1 MFTNFIFILFSN
13 INNNIP
19 LNISLRKNR
28 CHIKKQKNWI
38 LRIYLK
44 PYKKASIKIYLLAS
58 SKKNWILRIY
68 LKQIETYYIFK
79 LSEGRQYFVKKYKNI
94 YTITLPFSDTNFCT
108 HKRIFFFKNIKRCR
122 SLSFG

>member
-28 CHIKKQKNWI
+28 CHIKKQ
-38 LRIYLK
+38 
-44 PYKKASIKIYLLAS
+44 
-58 SKKNWILRIY
+58 KNWILRIY

>member
-44 PYKKASIKIYLLAS
+44 
-58 SKKNWILRIY
+58 
-68 LKQIETYYIFK
+68 QIETYYIFK
-79 LSEGRQYFVKKYKNI
+79 LRRQTIFCNI

>member
-28 CHIKKQKNWI
+28 CHIKKQ
-38 LRIYLK
+38 
-44 PYKKASIKIYLLAS
+44 
-58 SKKNWILRIY
+58 
-68 LKQIETYYIFK
+68 
-79 LSEGRQYFVKKYKNI
+79 EGRQYFVKKYKNI